1 MCEGLVDKVRPL
13 LKEGT
18 QVELLGVV
26 GLDTVVRDAR
36 AGVEIHAGVDVHEG
50 GSLRHVEDV
59 CHPELLQ
66 THCILGHEAGGGGME
81 RRNNHFSFNRVGGP
95 AESLQRASDGEMK
108 LLSAL
113 FIIKRFLMSK
123 TLYLHVV
130 SHLLLKAT
138 SLIPIFII
146 RNCI

>member
-1 MCEGLVDKVRPL
+1 MCEGLVDEVRPL

-59 CHPELLQ
+59 RHPELLQ
-66 THCILGHEAGGGGME
+66 THCILGHEPVGGGME
-81 RRNNHFSFNRVGGP
+81 RRNNHFSFWMNRVGGP
-95 AESLQRASDGEMK
+95 AESLQRTTDGEMK
-108 LLSAL
+108 RLSAL
-113 FIIKRFLMSK
+113 FI
-123 TLYLHVV
+123 
-130 SHLLLKAT
+130 LKKFDVKN
-138 SLIPIFII
+138 FISA
-146 RNCI
+146 CCFTPSAKS